1 MFSFGIIKTHTK
13 RVTITWQSS
22 ACCVLSRSV
31 ILCDPMNCRPPG
43 SSVHGDSP
51 GKNTGVGCH
60 ALLQGIF
67 PSQRSNPGL
76 PHCGQ
81 ILYQLSHQGSPRILE
96 AVAYPFSRG
105 SSWSRNRTRASCV
118 AGRFFT
124 NWNRE
129 APPPKNK
136 EQGGYNLLKAEEQ
149 SQDSWYSVIFV
160 PQLPPWSQVVTFRR
174 PQMPHIKHWG
184 HYTKISF
191 ILL

>member
-1 MFSFGIIKTHTK
+1 MEFS
-13 RVTITWQSS
+13 
-22 ACCVLSRSV
+22 
-31 ILCDPMNCRPPG
+31 RPELP
-43 SSVHGDSP
+43 
-51 GKNTGVGCH
+51 TGVGNVSF
-60 ALLQGIF
+60 LQGIF
-67 PSQRSNPGL
+67 PTQGLNPGL

-96 AVAYPFSRG
+96 AVAYPLSRG
-105 SSWSRNRTRASCV
+105 SSWSRNWTRAFCI

-124 NWNRE
+124 NWAIRE

-136 EQGGYNLLKAEEQ
+136 EQGWYNLLKAEEQ